1 MQNGKVEVKINNGIA
16 EIIFS
21 HEKSNSLPEKL
32 LRELTDKFNEL
43 SNNNDA
49 KVIVLKS
56 EGDKAFCAGAS
67 FDELLEIKDF
77 ETGKNFFMGFALLIN
92 AMRKCPKFIIARV
105 QGKAVGGGVGIAA
118 AADYTLLSRTHRD
131 KGCC

>member
-92 AMRKCPKFIIARV
+92 AMCR
-105 QGKAVGGGVGIAA
+105 GKPWAEAWVLPRRRI
-118 AADYTLLSRTHRD
+118 TLSRFHPLP
-131 KGCC
+131 